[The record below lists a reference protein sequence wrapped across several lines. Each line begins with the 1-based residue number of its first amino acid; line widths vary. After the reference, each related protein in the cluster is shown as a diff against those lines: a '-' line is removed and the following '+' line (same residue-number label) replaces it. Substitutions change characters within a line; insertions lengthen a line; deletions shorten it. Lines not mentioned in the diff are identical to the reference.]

1 MMAQFLDYQGALN
14 NILMNLHWISSPIH
28 FIDNQASPL
37 VARITVIIVN
47 MWIGIP
53 VSMLVSTAII
63 QNLPQDQIE
72 AAKID
77 GANAA
82 QIFRSITFPQILFVM
97 APSLIQQFIGN
108 INNFNVIFLLTGGAP
123 MNSNYNGAGSTDL
136 LVTWL
141 YNLTF
146 GQEQRYNASAVLG
159 ILIFIISAVVSL
171 IAYRHTNAFKEG

>member
-63 QNLPQDQIE
+63 QNLHKIKLKLPRLMVLMLHKFSDQLLSH
-72 AAKID
+72 K
-77 GANAA
+77 
-82 QIFRSITFPQILFVM
+82 SYLLWHLHL
-97 APSLIQQFIGN
+97 S
-108 INNFNVIFLLTGGAP
+108 NN
-123 MNSNYNGAGSTDL
+123 L
-136 LVTWL
+136 LVT
-141 YNLTF
+141 LTT
-146 GQEQRYNASAVLG
+146 SML
-159 ILIFIISAVVSL
+159 SSC
-171 IAYRHTNAFKEG
+171 